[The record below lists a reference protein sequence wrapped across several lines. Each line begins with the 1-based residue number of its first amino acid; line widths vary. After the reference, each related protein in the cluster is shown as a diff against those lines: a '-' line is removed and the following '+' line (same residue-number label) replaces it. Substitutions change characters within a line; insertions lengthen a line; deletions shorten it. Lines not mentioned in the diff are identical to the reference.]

1 VNNSLNRLIDGMI
14 AQLRG
19 EIIPRLD
26 DEFARGQAYGVVD
39 ALNNLK
45 PRIDWLVTPL
55 AEEVGEQQAL
65 LATLNAAFG
74 PEPGFPGQAQSA
86 AASQQPV
93 HALAASDIEAQRND
107 LDEQI
112 SAAIDWLGR
121 QRADLPPA
129 RVQEAEAHIKSHLQ
143 RQLKRELS
151 LTPKPLFGEISKG

>member
-14 AQLRG
+14 AQLRA

-26 DEFARGQAYGVVD
+26 DEFARGQAFGVVD

-55 AEEVGEQQAL
+55 AEEVAEQQQL

-74 PEPGFPGQAQSA
+74 GEAGYPA
-86 AASQQPV
+86 AAAAQQP
-93 HALAASDIEAQRND
+93 APGATARDIEVLRNG

-112 SAAIDWLGR
+112 CAAIDWLGR
-121 QRADLPPA
+121 QRVNLPTE
-129 RVQEAEAHIKSHLQ
+129 RVQESEAQIKAHLQ

>member
-1 VNNSLNRLIDGMI
+1 MNNSLNRLIDGMI
-14 AQLRG
+14 VQLRT

-39 ALNNLK
+39 VLNNLK

-55 AEEVGEQQAL
+55 AEEVAEQQNLLVAL
-65 LATLNAAFG
+65 QAAFG
-74 PEPGFPGQAQSA
+74 GEAGFPA
-86 AASQQPV
+86 AAAAQQP
-93 HALAASDIEAQRND
+93 APGATARDIEALRNS

-112 SAAIDWLGR
+112 CEAIDWLGR
-121 QRADLPPA
+121 QRANLPPE
-129 RVQEAEAHIKSHLQ
+129 RVQETEAEIKAHLQ

>member
-1 VNNSLNRLIDGMI
+1 MNNSLNRLIDGMI

-39 ALNNLK
+39 VLNNLK

-55 AEEVGEQQAL
+55 AEEVAEQQSL
-65 LATLNAAFG
+65 LEKLRTAFG
-74 PEPGFPGQAQSA
+74 AEAGFPAVTVQSVA
-86 AASQQPV
+86 AAST
-93 HALAASDIEAQRND
+93 ARDIEVLRNG

-112 SAAIDWLGR
+112 CTAIDWLGR
-121 QRADLPPA
+121 ERAQLQPA
-129 RVQEAEAHIKSHLQ
+129 RVQEAEAEIKAHLQ

>member
-1 VNNSLNRLIDGMI
+1 MNNSLNRLIDGMI

-26 DEFARGQAYGVVD
+26 DEFARGQAFGVVD
-39 ALNNLK
+39 VLNNLK

-55 AEEVGEQQAL
+55 AEEVDEQQRL

-74 PEPGFPGQAQSA
+74 SA
-86 AASQQPV
+86 AGYPATAAAQQPAPGATA
-93 HALAASDIEAQRND
+93 HDIEVLRNG

-112 SAAIDWLGR
+112 CAAIDWLGR
-121 QRADLPPA
+121 QRANLPA
-129 RVQEAEAHIKSHLQ
+129 ERVQESEAQIKAHLQ

>member
-1 VNNSLNRLIDGMI
+1 MNNSLNRLIDGMI
-14 AQLRG
+14 AQLRT

-39 ALNNLK
+39 VLNNLK

-55 AEEVGEQQAL
+55 ADEVGEQQAL
-65 LATLNAAFG
+65 LEKLRAAFG
-74 PEPGFPGQAQSA
+74 NEAGFPTTA
-86 AASQQPV
+86 AVQPV
-93 HALAASDIEAQRND
+93 APGATARDIEALRNN

-112 SAAIDWLGR
+112 CTAIDWLGR
-121 QRADLPPA
+121 ERAQLPPV
-129 RVQEAEAHIKSHLQ
+129 RVQEAEAEIKAHLQ